1 MADDDG
7 MVEMPMEPL
16 RPAGDDVAA
25 ATRRDLRMLRRAP
38 PLDPDSAEY
47 VLTCLAQGIPITKV
61 GNMPGLPPYAVIHS
75 WRRQSPE
82 FDAACVQASKAGAE
96 RMLWQTIEI
105 ADDVSRH
112 PSCRE
117 VSIRARQFAMRVLDR
132 IRFDPGAKVHEL
144 ETARMADELSDEQL
158 ARMVIEGQAVRVETA
173 PDSPRGAAPAPLNE
187 EPPLAGVHP
196 QKGK

>member
-1 MADDDG
+1 MAEDDW
-7 MVEMPMEPL
+7 MVEMPMAPL
-16 RPAGDDVAA
+16 RPTGDAVA
-25 ATRRDLRMLRRAP
+25 ATRRDLRALHRAP
-38 PLDPDSAEY
+38 PLDPDSAEH
-47 VLTCLAQGIPITKV
+47 VLTCLAQGIPVTRV
-61 GNMPGLPPYAVIHS
+61 GNMPGLPPYAVIHA

-105 ADDVSRH
+105 ADDTSRH

-132 IRFDPGAKVHEL
+132 IRFDPGAKVQEL
-144 ETARMADELSDEQL
+144 EAQRMADELTDDQL
-158 ARMVIEGQAVRVETA
+158 ARMVIEGQASRVEAT
-173 PDSPRGAAPAPLNE
+173 PDHPRASDPARLRE
-187 EPPLAGVHP
+187 EPPLAGGTS